1 MVETPLERS
10 SEVALGGRRQ
20 RRTAVRR
27 QVEAHLEEMQEDVVV
42 KREQLCKMEEEV
54 EFGTGGSKDKIIAKE
69 GEEETLRQD
78 SYEDISTMESKS
90 KQEDSGKEN
99 GVGVKSY
106 QPLLLH
112 RAPRYIVQ
120 HLHLLAPQCAL
131 GGPAF

>member
-1 MVETPLERS
+1 M
-10 SEVALGGRRQ
+10 
-20 RRTAVRR
+20 
-27 QVEAHLEEMQEDVVV
+27 EAHLEEMQEDVVV

-54 EFGTGGSKDKIIAKE
+54 EFGTGDSKDKIIAKE
-69 GEEETLRQD
+69 GKEETLRQD

-112 RAPRYIVQ
+112 RAPRYMFTI
-120 HLHLLAPQCAL
+120 LI
-131 GGPAF
+131 